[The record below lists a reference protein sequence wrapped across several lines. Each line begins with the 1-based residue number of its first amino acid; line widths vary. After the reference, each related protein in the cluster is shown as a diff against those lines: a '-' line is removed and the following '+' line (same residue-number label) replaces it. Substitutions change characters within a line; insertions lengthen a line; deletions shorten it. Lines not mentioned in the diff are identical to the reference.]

1 MSPEAV
7 VRVFVGVEA
16 DVVEVGA
23 VVLFDVAEGAPSV
36 GLFAYVEFVLIVVF
50 ALVVVETPVAIV
62 GRLGY
67 WLPPRQTP

>member
-1 MSPEAV
+1 MLPEAV

-23 VVLFDVAEGAPSV
+23 VVLFDVADGAPSV

-50 ALVVVETPVAIV
+50 DLVVVE
-62 GRLGY
+62 
-67 WLPPRQTP
+67 